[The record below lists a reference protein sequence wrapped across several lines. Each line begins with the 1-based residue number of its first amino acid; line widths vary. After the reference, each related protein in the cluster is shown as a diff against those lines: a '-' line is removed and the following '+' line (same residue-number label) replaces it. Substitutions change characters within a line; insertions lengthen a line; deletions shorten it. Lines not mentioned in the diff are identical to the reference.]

1 MKKNFYLSLIL
12 LFTNLI
18 SNANA
23 SDIEY
28 GDNFIV
34 FEAESATFSTTYWKL
49 LTPADANYQKY
60 VTATNNSGI
69 HPINNTYLQYIG
81 PWQGD
86 GENSKISYT
95 FTCKSTGDYQL
106 AARLHQP
113 LEEGEKGDAKNDV
126 YVKMEGNFTSASK
139 FTTEDLTLKHKFWGR
154 GVNQWGTCQYLEHN
168 GSDFPVYHFTEGE
181 EYTLSLYGRSAGTC
195 IDYFIFFKTEL
206 RLGVGNTDFAQQ
218 NPELYRPGG
227 PETLLDNVAKIM
239 FDKSSTYITKPGDTK
254 QLIYHVFPTT
264 AIDKS
269 VTWTSSNED
278 IVTVNQ
284 EGVMTA
290 IANGQATITAT
301 TTDGNLQAVNE
312 MEVGKIIETFDDYLS
327 YNGNRMDYS
336 GDNGFSWITR
346 GLTAYRMNK
355 TNAIQYS
362 GGVTGIRGV
371 NIPGGIK
378 SFSIQCRHLY
388 TLDQAREISLLI
400 NGTEVGKSSLISSKE
415 YEFTVDNINIDGT
428 FSLELKLND
437 GSKIVMF
444 DNLTWTPMK
453 PEDVVINNSIS
464 LNKAIELTTYPN
476 PVKSGIITV
485 NNIEPGMYNTSV
497 YSVTGSLI
505 LNYLL
510 NIGHE
515 SQTSLNVN
523 DLNSG
528 VYFLVM
534 ESDDNL
540 YKSRFI
546 VSK

>member
-1 MKKNFYLSLIL
+1 
-12 LFTNLI
+12 
-18 SNANA
+18 
-23 SDIEY
+23 
-28 GDNFIV
+28 
-34 FEAESATFSTTYWKL
+34 
-49 LTPADANYQKY
+49 
-60 VTATNNSGI
+60 
-69 HPINNTYLQYIG
+69 
-81 PWQGD
+81 
-86 GENSKISYT
+86 
-95 FTCKSTGDYQL
+95 
-106 AARLHQP
+106 
-113 LEEGEKGDAKNDV
+113 
-126 YVKMEGNFTSASK
+126 
-139 FTTEDLTLKHKFWGR
+139 
-154 GVNQWGTCQYLEHN
+154 
-168 GSDFPVYHFTEGE
+168 
-181 EYTLSLYGRSAGTC
+181 
-195 IDYFIFFKTEL
+195 
-206 RLGVGNTDFAQQ
+206 
-218 NPELYRPGG
+218 
-227 PETLLDNVAKIM
+227 
-239 FDKSSTYITKPGDTK
+239 
-254 QLIYHVFPTT
+254 
-264 AIDKS
+264 
-269 VTWTSSNED
+269 
-278 IVTVNQ
+278 
-284 EGVMTA
+284 MTA

-388 TLDQAREISLLI
+388 TLDQVREISLLI

-485 NNIEPGMYNTSV
+485 NNIEPGTYT
-497 YSVTGSLI
+497 
-505 LNYLL
+505 
-510 NIGHE
+510 
-515 SQTSLNVN
+515 
-523 DLNSG
+523 
-528 VYFLVM
+528 
-534 ESDDNL
+534 
-540 YKSRFI
+540 
-546 VSK
+546 